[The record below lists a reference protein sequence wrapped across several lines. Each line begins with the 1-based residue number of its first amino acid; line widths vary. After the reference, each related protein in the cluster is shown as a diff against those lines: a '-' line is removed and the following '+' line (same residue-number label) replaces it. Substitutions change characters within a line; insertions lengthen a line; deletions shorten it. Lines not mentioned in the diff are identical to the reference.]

1 MANFAASAPPMMGTF
16 QPGTAATVT
25 SIVELSL
32 AARWAKLLLEILNF
46 RDSSCI
52 FVVMTVWFDE
62 IFSIFAE
69 ICVIWT
75 CSVNRIPYVSFQPN
89 PLAVKIGW
97 NSKEQ
102 SVFQITSTPNGWPK
116 SKFSTCLKNNNIW
129 NLMFMMLTVQV
140 VIWMITI
147 SLAPVQW
154 HWDK

>member
-32 AARWAKLLLEILNF
+32 AARWAKLWNEILNF
-46 RDSSCI
+46 RDSSCV
-52 FVVMTVWFDE
+52 FVMTLWFDVN
-62 IFSIFAE
+62 FSVFAE
-69 ICVIWT
+69 ISVIWT
-75 CSVNRIPYVSFQPN
+75 CLVNRIPSVSSQPN
-89 PLAVKIGW
+89 PLVVKIGW

-102 SVFQITSTPNGWPK
+102 SVFQITWTPNGWPK
-116 SKFSTCLKNNNIW
+116 FKFSTCLKNNNIW

-154 HWDK
+154 LWDK